1 MKKTVG
7 KIFTLA
13 MTALMLLCLI
23 PASADY
29 GIAPAN
35 IAITTSG
42 VALDHEGFGVL
53 YCYGETQVQPGYT
66 AKTKVE
72 LQRHVDGGWETIKT
86 WTKTSTGTIAVVEKN
101 YAVASGYEYIVITTH
116 YAYQDGTL
124 IESYNDESDII
135 NLT

>member
-13 MTALMLLCLI
+13 MAALMLLCSI

-29 GIAPAN
+29 GVAPAN
-35 IAITTSG
+35 IAITTTS
-42 VALDHEGFGVL
+42 VALDYEGLGVL
-53 YCYGETQVQPGYT
+53 YCYGETQVRPGYT

-86 WTKTSTGTIAVVEKN
+86 WTKTATGTMAVIERN
-101 YAVASGYEYIVITTH
+101 YAVESGYEYLVIATH
-116 YAYQDGTL
+116 YAYEDGTL
-124 IESYNDESDII
+124 IESYSLESDIVD
-135 NLT
+135 LT

>member
-23 PASADY
+23 PASAEN
-29 GIAPAN
+29 GVAPAN
-35 IAITTSG
+35 IAITTSS
-42 VALDHEGFGVL
+42 VCLDYEGFGVL

-72 LQRHVDGGWETIKT
+72 LQQHVDGGWETIKT
-86 WTKTSTGTIAVVEKN
+86 WTKTSTGTMAVIEKN
-101 YAVASGYEYIVITTH
+101 YAVESGYEYILITTH
-116 YAYQDGTL
+116 YAYEDGVFV
-124 IESYNDESDII
+124 ESYTDNSSIVD
-135 NLT
+135 LT